1 MQFKDTI
8 PWDIIDAPVPDQ
20 FFGKDVKRVNL
31 IRHGIKNGIITQQR
45 VLNELKKLEG
55 TEDLTPKS
63 KYKGNVARKIKWI
76 EEFYFPECMEQIRW
90 FEEAYGD
97 SIRQL
102 REAAKQIM
110 EANKTQQMLGASR
123 EVDLPFEKKA
133 GLGTYPKGIGDMN
146 E

>member
-31 IRHGIKNGIITQQR
+31 IRHSIKNGIITQQR

-63 KYKGNVARKIKWI
+63 KYKGNVAKKIKWI

-102 REAAKQIM
+102 IEAAT
-110 EANKTQQMLGASR
+110 NKTQQAGR
-123 EVDLPFEKKA
+123 EVDKKPN
-133 GLGTYPKGIGDMN
+133 LGNYNTNIGDL
-146 E
+146 